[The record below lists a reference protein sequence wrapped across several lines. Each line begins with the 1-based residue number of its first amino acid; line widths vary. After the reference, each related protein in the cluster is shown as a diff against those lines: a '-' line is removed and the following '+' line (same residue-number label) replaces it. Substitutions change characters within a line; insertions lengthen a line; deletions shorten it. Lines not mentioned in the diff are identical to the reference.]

1 MVDTLVDDV
10 KALLDKEKGDERILK
25 QICRACENNEVI
37 SNYERN
43 YVRKLAEKHLGRVP
57 EIEEKQNTEE
67 KSIQNEILSKTPQEQ
82 NIETSQ
88 ITYPNSVK
96 LKPKNTKMLLGING
110 VILVIIVIIGISIT
124 GISITGFSNV
134 KSNDSQIPID
144 SSSTFSIQTD
154 LPEYQKGDIISI
166 SGKSASEKIILSIE
180 NQDGQLVWSEQ
191 ISVKSNGQFSTL
203 AIAGGSGWDKSGV
216 FTIKADN
223 NLETVSKTFS
233 FMV

>member
-25 QICRACENNEVI
+25 QIFRACENNEVI

-43 YVRKLAEKHLGRVP
+43 YVRKLAEKYLGRVP

-67 KSIQNEILSKTPQEQ
+67 KSIQNEMLSETPQH

-88 ITYPNSVK
+88 ITYPNSIK
-96 LKPKNTKMLLGING
+96 LKPKNTKVLLGIIG
-110 VILVIIVIIGISIT
+110 AILVITIIIGISV
-124 GISITGFSNV
+124 TGFSNV
-134 KSNDSQIPID
+134 KPNDSQIPMD

-166 SGKSASEKIILSIE
+166 SGKSASEKITLSIE

-191 ISVKSNGQFSTL
+191 ISVKSNGKFSTL